1 MKKILLIACIVIC
14 KITLFGQDTYTLQI
28 VDTKNNPMKN
38 IEVTGHNSSK
48 NVTVKATTNTIGTV
62 IFTLVEP
69 GKYTFSYLEM
79 KDVISYEKREGMR
92 GFGEKRVTYDPKQ
105 TFATKPKVSREDMVF
120 KTMTAQQQKGQA
132 NMAKLD
138 LLVHEPNEAYVPNQ
152 EVIVVD
158 LIDKIKYK
166 GTTNGIG
173 VCTFYIPINRKYEV
187 DIAGKESLMN
197 FEIPNFPN
205 IQMEQTAYYEK
216 TKVKEIA
223 KGDTIVQS
231 DITQTHGT
239 STHVLFTLTL
249 KDYEDNLLNGE
260 NVYLKARNKKRVY
273 AGKTNEKGT
282 CKFMVE
288 KGSDYLVNL
297 KHEQNICLVEA
308 PDNNSATTVT
318 AQRRYRGS
326 AVIERMIAEQIAE
339 RKRIEE
345 QERLAKIALE
355 KWERERPA
363 REAAEKAAAEKWAK
377 EAKSREEA
385 AKKMEEFRLASERE
399 KNQKINSGQFI
410 PTYHSTPIRKAEIP
424 TDYLTKTTEGY
435 DLNFKSDGPIGT
447 PTISGDKLF
456 TKAGYYSPEFYC
468 LQASTGKYIWGIEL
482 GEGGPSPA
490 VLHNGVL
497 LINTESC
504 TLYALD
510 AATGNLLWSHW
521 LSNYLFST
529 PTAIG
534 NNVFAVYSHGG
545 KPVLVSF
552 DLRTGNFNWMR
563 TVDNESI
570 ASPVVEGNEVHV
582 ASRNGTYYIFNKET
596 GAPILT
602 STSSAFKAVSS
613 PTITENNIYLTA
625 AIDGTEK
632 LIELDRKTLK
642 VTKKYATPL
651 DALNCP
657 SDWSM
662 DLNDLMNFNGS
673 HPIVYKNKVVIVT
686 DRFNIMAFDA
696 VSEKM
701 LWKQPCETKSN
712 QIPIVANNTVVI
724 GKTTGE
730 IISYDILT
738 GQPKVLQSRKSS
750 IDSQPVTSNGF
761 LFVAAAGVLHVI
773 KSTQNIPWMQW
784 NKDAGHNLYWRE

>member
-1 MKKILLIACIVIC
+1 M
-14 KITLFGQDTYTLQI
+14 TLFGQDTYTLQI

-38 IEVTGHNSSK
+38 IEVTGQNSAK
-48 NVTVKATTNTIGTV
+48 NVTVKGTTNTTGTV
-62 IFTLVEP
+62 VFTLTEP

-79 KDVISYEKREGMR
+79 KDVITYEKREGMR

-105 TFATKPKVSREDMVF
+105 SFATKPKVSREGMIF
-120 KTMTAQQQKGQA
+120 TTMTAQQQKGQA
-132 NMAKLD
+132 NMGKLD
-138 LLVHEPNEAYVPNQ
+138 LIVHEPNEAYVPNLDV
-152 EVIVVD
+152 EVVD

-166 GTTNGIG
+166 GKTNGIG

-197 FEIPNFPN
+197 FEMPNFPN

-260 NVYLKARNKKRVY
+260 NVYLKAQNKKRVY
-273 AGKTNEKGT
+273 AGKTNEKGI

-288 KGSDYLVNL
+288 KGSNYLVNL

-339 RKRIEE
+339 RKRMEE
-345 QERLAKIALE
+345 QERLEKIALE

-377 EAKSREEA
+377 EAKTREEA
-385 AKKMEEFRLASERE
+385 AKKAEEYRLASEKE

-410 PTYHSTPIRKAEIP
+410 PTYHSTPIRSASAPDNYISA
-424 TDYLTKTTEGY
+424 TTNGF
-435 DLNFKSDGPIGT
+435 DLNFKSNGPIGT
-447 PTISGDKLF
+447 PTISGDKLY
-456 TKAGYYSPEFYC
+456 TKAGYYSNLFYC
-468 LQASTGKYIWGIEL
+468 LQASTGKFIWGVEL

-504 TLYALD
+504 TLYAID
-510 AATGNLLWSHW
+510 AVTGNLLWSHW
-521 LSNYLFST
+521 LSTYLFST

-534 NNVFAVYSHGG
+534 NNVYAVYSHGG
-545 KPVLVSF
+545 KPVVVCF
-552 DLRTGNFNWMR
+552 DLKTGKFNWMR
-563 TVDNESI
+563 TVDNECI
-570 ASPVVEGNEVHV
+570 ASPVAEGNEIHI
-582 ASRNGTYYIFNKET
+582 ASRNGTYYIFNKDT
-596 GAPILT
+596 GASIMT
-602 STSSAFKAVSS
+602 SASSAFKAVSS
-613 PTITENNIYLTA
+613 PTITENKIFLTA
-625 AIDGTEK
+625 QIDGTEK

-657 SDWSM
+657 SGWSM

-686 DRFNIMAFDA
+686 DQQNIIAFDA
-696 VSEKM
+696 VSETM
-701 LWKQPCETKSN
+701 LWKQPCQSN
-712 QIPIVANNTVVI
+712 LIQIPIVANNSVVV
-724 GKTTGE
+724 GKSNGE
-730 IISYDILT
+730 VVSYDIFT
-738 GQPKVLQSRKSS
+738 GQPKILQKGKDS
-750 IDSQPVTSNGF
+750 IDSQPICSNGF
-761 LFVAAAGVLHVI
+761 LYIAAAGVLHVV
-773 KSTQNIPWMQW
+773 KSAQNIPWTQW